1 MRGIRD
7 AFKVQAAS
15 RCRRRDV
22 AIVFRGEQSGDG
34 SWRASSCTDLDH
46 SSDEKADHMMKKSI
60 RGNHQRDAARPEL
73 PPADAHIAAVI
84 IVVRRRAFDG
94 ERPKA
99 VIAEEFIRF
108 GCQQVQRRRASKR
121 PFTVVTERVGGIAV
135 GANQISVLPFEG
147 AVTRMKVRR
156 HRMHAVASHIAW
168 QHTIQCASQTVWL
181 PLIRHDDT
189 HRLTQC
195 MNAGISSAG
204 TDCRNVRLRQ
214 SAQRVFQRALY
225 RSLRGLSLPT
235 GKGLAVILN
244 DQLEGAARHCNK
256 ARPPRK

>member
-15 RCRRRDV
+15 RRRRRDV
-22 AIVFRGEQSGDG
+22 AIVFRGKQRGDG
-34 SWRASSCTDLDH
+34 SWRAPPGTDLDH
-46 SSDEKADHMMKKSI
+46 SSDEKAHHVMKKSI
-60 RGNHQRDAARPEL
+60 RRYFERDAARPEH

-84 IVVRRRAFDG
+84 IVVWRRAFNG

-99 VIAEEFIRF
+99 VIAEEFIGF

-121 PFTVVTERVGGIAV
+121 PFTVVTERAAGITV
-135 GANQISVLPFEG
+135 GANQISVLTLDG

-156 HRMHAVASHIAW
+156 HRMNALASHIAR
-168 QHTIQCASQTVWL
+168 QHSIQCALQTVWL
-181 PLIRHDDT
+181 PFVRHDDT
-189 HRLTQC
+189 DRLTQC
-195 MNAGISSAG
+195 MNAGIRSAG
-204 TDCRNVRLRQ
+204 TDRWNVRLRQ
-214 SAQRVFQRALY
+214 SRQRLFDRALY

-244 DQLEGAARHCNK
+244 DQLEGATRHWNK